1 VTRGKHVDGSI
12 LRAMGSRAF
21 PLFWAFALCLALGWV
36 GPAVAESP
44 GRFRF
49 WRQIDRGA
57 SSEEEILTFTLDSD
71 IYAATGDGLP
81 DLRILDGADGEAP
94 YQIEREVEYRE
105 QRTRHRGQVEG
116 LSLREEGNAI
126 EIGLRL
132 PKDSPSAEGFV
143 FVTPQVDYERKVRV
157 FGSDDG
163 ANWIALVPEGWIFD
177 YSRYMDVSNREV
189 PLPPNSFRRFKII
202 VEDATEQRESPYKHL
217 ARTFRGGKEEQ
228 RKEETTIQLRAFRIE
243 RIEFFWHTTQQ
254 HVEKIKKVEYP
265 VAAFD
270 QKTDAAKKQ
279 TILRVGMR
287 REPLTALTIQTASR
301 NFHRRAVVEV
311 PVVRGPTT
319 EWNAIGQATL
329 SSLHFRDIHREQL
342 SIEFP
347 EQRREEYRIVIENE
361 DNPPLEI
368 TGVKA
373 EGNVYRVEFL
383 AEAGKDYR
391 VYYGSDEVE
400 PPRYEATAVLA
411 TLRKSFPP
419 RAATLGAQV
428 GNAAYGG
435 EPGLTVRKLLSNWV
449 FLGSAICLMVVVLAW
464 GLFLAG
470 KRLENET
477 KE

>member
-1 VTRGKHVDGSI
+1 MTRWKHVAGGMI
-12 LRAMGSRAF
+12 RAMGSRAL

-36 GPAVAESP
+36 LPAAAESP

-57 SSEEEILTFTLDSD
+57 SSEEEILTFALDSD
-71 IYAATGDGLP
+71 IYAATRDGLP
-81 DLRILDGADGEAP
+81 DLRILDGADREAP
-94 YQIEREVEYRE
+94 CQIEREVEYRE

-116 LSLREEGNAI
+116 LSLREQGNAI

-143 FVTPQVDYERKVRV
+143 FLTPRVDYERKVRV

-163 ANWIALVPEGWIFD
+163 ANWTALAPEGWIFD

-189 PLPPNSFRRFKII
+189 PLPPNRFRRFKIV
-202 VEDATEQRESPYKHL
+202 VEDVTDEQESPYKHL
-217 ARTFRGGKEEQ
+217 SRTFRGGKEEV
-228 RKEETTIQLRAFRIE
+228 RKEETTIQRRGFRID

-254 HVEKIKKVEYP
+254 RVEKIKKVEYP

-270 QKTDAAKKQ
+270 QQTDAAKKR
-279 TILRVGMR
+279 TILRVRTR
-287 REPLTALTIQTASR
+287 REPLTALTIQTANR

-311 PVVRGPTT
+311 PLVRGPAT

-329 SSLHFRDIHREQL
+329 SSLRFRDIHREQL
-342 SIEFP
+342 SLEFP
-347 EQRREEYRIVIENE
+347 EHRREEYRIVIDNE

-400 PPRYEATAVLA
+400 PPQYEARAVLA
-411 TLRKSFPP
+411 TLRQSFPP

-428 GNAAYGG
+428 DNAAYGG
-435 EPGLTVRKLLSNWV
+435 EPGLTVRKLLSNWI
-449 FLGSAICLMVVVLAW
+449 FLGAAICLMVVVLAW

-470 KRLENET
+470 KRLENEP